1 MTGLVRKP
9 VLPSLVRQVRSS
21 KRIPDVALMI
31 HPTVPAVRRQD
42 VRQILHCLL
51 RLTEQTAQTAASTPV
66 IILVIP
72 TVRRVLRLP
81 TPAVAADR
89 PVTDVTP
96 KHAIILIN
104 PVVRRVVP
112 TSPDVLAGQLPFLTV
127 AAELVQDVHL
137 AVTHLLQTGVRFTQ
151 LVTPTVVLTE
161 R

>member
-1 MTGLVRKP
+1 M
-9 VLPSLVRQVRSS
+9 
-21 KRIPDVALMI
+21 
-31 HPTVPAVRRQD
+31 
-42 VRQILHCLL
+42 
-51 RLTEQTAQTAASTPV
+51 AASIPV
-66 IILVIP
+66 IILVIQ

-81 TPAVAADR
+81 TPEVAAAQ

-96 KHAIILIN
+96 RPVIILIN